1 MPAFKLAYSCE
12 LIFVFLFSKLGRLN
26 THIYLHCLELIVQA
40 APETTAA
47 SLAQVIVFT
56 KIVFQKT
63 NFLHYVNIRFS
74 LWADLRKDLPLSLL
88 VKWKQRR
95 STSHQL
101 QFNCI
106 GLILIPIVGSRGCL
120 IVGSLLL
127 VLANMITYWNN
138 SLNSILSY

>member
-1 MPAFKLAYSCE
+1 MPTFKLAYSCE

-47 SLAQVIVFT
+47 SLAQVIIFP

-88 VKWKQRR
+88 VKWK
-95 STSHQL
+95 
-101 QFNCI
+101 
-106 GLILIPIVGSRGCL
+106 
-120 IVGSLLL
+120 
-127 VLANMITYWNN
+127 
-138 SLNSILSY
+138 